1 MIHLWNWSNPRCF
14 GEFLLCSPPPRFDR
28 RASPKCSSFR
38 MLLRPLMST
47 ARHVW
52 LIQVSAS
59 SSSCFLIINSVPSWG
74 HFTKA
79 VNRRAVETAPPPM
92 LVAWRKLVLPS
103 WCPCVC
109 FVNLIEI
116 MKRPETDSVVSD
128 KKWWAQ
134 DWEQTSCTQ
143 AGGCP

>member
-14 GEFLLCSPPPRFDR
+14 GEFLLCSAPPGFHR
-28 RASPKCSSFR
+28 RASLETKVQ
-38 MLLRPLMST
+38 LLQDVAKTSNV
-47 ARHVW
+47 HSW
-52 LIQVSAS
+52 IQVSTS
-59 SSSCFLIINSVPSWG
+59 SSFCFLSFNSVPSWG
-74 HFTKA
+74 QFTKD
-79 VNRRAVETAPPPM
+79 VNRRAVETARPPM

-116 MKRPETDSVVSD
+116 MKHPETDSVVSD
-128 KKWWAQ
+128 KKWGAQ
-134 DWEQTSCTQ
+134 YWEQTSCSQ